1 MGRDCMSE
9 NLNGLGIMFI
19 SLLLSIFIFL
29 LWKVTGNWMNEMS
42 EQSYQYNLIDHES
55 DLKFILEIQA
65 NGFAVR
71 TLYDMLGNITSTKA
85 YRVDNKNEFNKKI
98 LKYSSDGYLSE
109 RDVEKLISTLIDVE
123 KEQRIKE
130 REEAKRRLENIS
142 SKITEEAVK

>member
-142 SKITEEAVK
+142 SKITEDAVK